1 MKQHLKYLSHWQ
13 KYKSLTTNLLGEAVD
28 QQTLSDT
35 VCGNIKWSNPYDQE
49 SEKTPAEAI
58 HCSTTQ
64 LSISRDPVE

>member
-35 VCGNIKWSNPYDQE
+35 VCGNVKWFNPYDQE
-49 SEKTPAEAI
+49 NEKTPAEAI

-64 LSISRDPVE
+64 LLITRDPVE